1 MHKTYKRKKWWTI
14 NDLEKMIREYDK
26 VFKEKNEQLKKR
38 SNRKLGY
45 RVKKRVEKPKTDKKD
60 Y

>member
-1 MHKTYKRKKWWTI
+1 
-14 NDLEKMIREYDK
+14 MIREYDK